1 MTRALHEE
9 RLDTVVR
16 ELLDS
21 GARSVLDLG
30 CGPGEL
36 LLRLVEQPQFT
47 HIVGI
52 DIDVHVLAEARL
64 VLGLGLGLAPPGP
77 ADRVQVRYGSFE
89 AAEREFKGFDAAALV
104 ETIEHIDPRRLSRVE
119 HAVFGSMRP
128 ATVLV
133 STPNQ
138 EYNIVHG
145 MAPGRLRHPGHRFEW
160 DRAKFQQ
167 WAQGVAARNGYK
179 VSFIAIGPF
188 DPLRG
193 SPTQMARFMA
203 A

>member
-1 MTRALHEE
+1 MTSALHEE
-9 RLDTVVR
+9 RLDTVVHH
-16 ELLDS
+16 LLGS

-36 LLRLVEQPQFT
+36 LLRLALQPQFT
-47 HIVGI
+47 RIIGI
-52 DIDVHVLAEARL
+52 DIDEQVLSEARL
-64 VLGLGLGLAPPGP
+64 VLGLGLPAK

-89 AAEREFKGFDAAALV
+89 AADREFQGFDAAALV

-138 EYNIVHG
+138 EHNILHG

-167 WAQGVAARNGYK
+167 WAQGVAARNGYQ
-179 VSFIAIGPF
+179 VGFIAIGPF

-193 SPTQMARFMA
+193 SSTQMARFVEA
-203 A
+203 